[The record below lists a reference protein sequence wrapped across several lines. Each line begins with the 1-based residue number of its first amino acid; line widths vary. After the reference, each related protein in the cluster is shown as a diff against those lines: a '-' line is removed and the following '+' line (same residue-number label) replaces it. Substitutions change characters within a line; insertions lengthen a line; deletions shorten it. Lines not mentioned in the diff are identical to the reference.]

1 MLLLQF
7 HTVLMD
13 DHNRCILLWK
23 RFVTWLS
30 QVLPGFWRPKD
41 YKVELTQFQ
50 RRLTPYFR
58 PVLPNK
64 SLTCVLTFMMRTI
77 NQPYLHIM
85 RKSHFIS
92 PLIRLLCGA
101 VILKNLH
108 RQKSNGTLTN
118 YNSIFFFESEKI
130 DEEKNAKVLHF
141 NSSAFLLLWNF
152 QIFQKIRIFKNFS
165 KANIRSF

>member
-1 MLLLQF
+1 
-7 HTVLMD
+7 MD
-13 DHNRCILLWK
+13 DHNQCILLWK
-23 RFVTWLS
+23 RFVTWPS
-30 QVLPGFWRPKD
+30 QILPGFVRPRDNRPKRT
-41 YKVELTQFQ
+41 TQFKN
-50 RRLTPYFR
+50 PYFR

-101 VILKNLH
+101 ATLKNSH
-108 RQKSNGTLTN
+108 RQKSSVTLIN
-118 YNSIFFFESEKI
+118 YNSIFSNQKSFSKSMKRKTQKFFI
-130 DEEKNAKVLHF
+130 